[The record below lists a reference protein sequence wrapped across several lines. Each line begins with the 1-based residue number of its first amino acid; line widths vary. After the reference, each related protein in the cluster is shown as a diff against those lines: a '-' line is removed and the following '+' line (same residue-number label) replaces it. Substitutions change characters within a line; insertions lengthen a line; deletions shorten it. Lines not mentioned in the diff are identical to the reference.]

1 MIKNWWIFAT
11 LTLSCTLFSC
21 DIINPAEDTPAYLK
35 VDTALVVT
43 KTGQGDAAHNI
54 SCVKFN
60 VGGTT
65 LGYFEIP
72 TMTPCLSTGPQ
83 SVIVYPGMRLNGIA
97 SSREVYP
104 FFNPY
109 YGTSK
114 INLAAGEVISITPT
128 FTYKS
133 TAKFIWLE
141 DFEDAGVTFLY
152 ATYSD
157 TSFIGQSDIVSSG
170 RRSGAVYLDS
180 VHKSFEAFSS
190 TDFDKLNTNSEALL
204 EFDYRTDV
212 PIEVGVYS
220 LSNGEGTWNSVMVIN
235 PMAKWNRIY
244 IDIHTLLED
253 SDLDYELFR
262 PGFRAAWDSTGQAKQ
277 SFYLDNIKLIHY

>member
-21 DIINPAEDTPAYLK
+21 DIINPAEEIPAYLK
-35 VDTALVVT
+35 VDTVLVVT
-43 KTGQGDAAHNI
+43 KTGQGAAVHNI

-65 LGYFEIP
+65 LGFFEIP
-72 TMTPCLSTGPQ
+72 TQTPCLSTGPQ

-104 FFNPY
+104 FFTPY
-109 YGTSK
+109 YGSSK
-114 INLAAGEVISITPT
+114 IDLTAGEVISITPT
-128 FTYKS
+128 FTYKPA
-133 TAKFIWLE
+133 AKFIWLE

-157 TSFIGQSDIVSSG
+157 TTIICQSDVVSSG

-180 VHKSFEAFSS
+180 EHKSFEAFSS
-190 TDFDKLNTNSEALL
+190 TDFDLPSTNSEALL
-204 EFDYRTDV
+204 EFDYRSDV
-212 PIEVGVYS
+212 AIEVGIYS
-220 LSNGEGTWNSVMVIN
+220 LTDGVGTWNTLMVIR
-235 PMAKWNRIY
+235 PYKTWNRIY

-253 SDLDYELFR
+253 SDLDAELFR
-262 PGFRAAWDSTGQAKQ
+262 PGLRAAWDSTGQAKQ
-277 SFYLDNIKLIHY
+277 SFYLDNLKLIHY